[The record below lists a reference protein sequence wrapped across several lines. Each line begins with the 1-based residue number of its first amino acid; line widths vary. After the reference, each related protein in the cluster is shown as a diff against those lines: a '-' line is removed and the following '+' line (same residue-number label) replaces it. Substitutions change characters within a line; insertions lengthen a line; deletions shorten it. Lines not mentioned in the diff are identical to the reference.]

1 MSDKHKQ
8 PEASALALYKPEVY
22 PGSMYA
28 ELQKFGKTERQARQ
42 LTLTEELQQ
51 AGSEGVEITGLDL
64 DGSQDKALSAIQ
76 LLLARTK
83 YEGNLPGVYVSSP
96 EYHWEGILPGLEF
109 TVPEFLEAYGLEKN
123 DKGAFP
129 GRQRELALD
138 ALRSLCQPRRIVYKK
153 PRWEKGKR
161 LYDVVVVHKPLIELI
176 EGRIND
182 KVQYAVDKCLEEMC
196 KDEPF
201 GIYDYGSVEELQK
214 INAQNLYEHYKYF
227 LETLPVYVFIYGD
240 LDDDK
245 IKYIID
251 GLSAIKRGSIKTV
264 GKTGIESK
272 VGDVKNITERMNVTQ
287 GKLCMG
293 FRTNISPDSKDY
305 YKLMVYNSI
314 LGGGLHS
321 KLFQNVREKAGLA
334 YYVFSRLEKFK
345 GLMVISSGIEID
357 NRDKA
362 IEIIKKQLEDIKNGN
377 ISDYEYEA
385 SIKSMETG
393 VKSLTDS
400 QLQVVDFYLS
410 QYIIGTD
417 DGPNDIIEK
426 VKQVTKQDV
435 VDIADRI
442 ELDTLYFL
450 TALE

>member
-1 MSDKHKQ
+1 MSTLLSENHVSQIASVNGIKIFQIKSNRFKTNSINIFFHDDLSKERATKNALLPAVLRRGCEGYPTNRDISLRLEELYGAVFDCGVTKKGESQVIQFYLEYVSDKFAK
-8 PEASALALYKPEVY
+8 SGDNLT
-22 PGSMYA
+22 
-28 ELQKFGKTERQARQ
+28 QKTF
-42 LTLTEELQQ
+42 
-51 AGSEGVEITGLDL
+51 D
-64 DGSQDKALSAIQ
+64 
-76 LLLARTK
+76 LLLKIITK
-83 YEGNLPGVYVSSP
+83 PIIENNAFKAEYVEQESENL
-96 EYHWEGILPGLEF
+96 
-109 TVPEFLEAYGLEKN
+109 K
-123 DKGAFP
+123 
-129 GRQRELALD
+129 
-138 ALRSLCQPRRIVYKK
+138 
-153 PRWEKGKR
+153 
-161 LYDVVVVHKPLIELI
+161 ELI

>member
-1 MSDKHKQ
+1 MSTLLSENHVSQIASVNGIKIFQIKSNRFKTNSINIFFHDDLSKERATKNALLPAVLRRGCEGYPTNRDISLRLEELYGAVFDCGVTKKGESQVIQFYLEYVSDKFAK
-8 PEASALALYKPEVY
+8 SGDNLT
-22 PGSMYA
+22 
-28 ELQKFGKTERQARQ
+28 QKTF
-42 LTLTEELQQ
+42 
-51 AGSEGVEITGLDL
+51 D
-64 DGSQDKALSAIQ
+64 
-76 LLLARTK
+76 LLLKIITK
-83 YEGNLPGVYVSSP
+83 PIIENNAFKAEYVEQESENL
-96 EYHWEGILPGLEF
+96 
-109 TVPEFLEAYGLEKN
+109 K
-123 DKGAFP
+123 
-129 GRQRELALD
+129 
-138 ALRSLCQPRRIVYKK
+138 
-153 PRWEKGKR
+153 
-161 LYDVVVVHKPLIELI
+161 ELI

-385 SIKSMETG
+385 SIKSMETR

>member
-1 MSDKHKQ
+1 MSTLLSENHVSQIASVNGIKIFQIKSNRFKTNSINIFFHDDLSKERATKNALLPAVLRRGCEGYPTNRDISLRLEELYGAVFDCGVTKKGESQVIQFYLEYVSDKYAKSGDNLTQ
-8 PEASALALYKPEVY
+8 KTFDLILKIITKPIIENNAFK
-22 PGSMYA
+22 A
-28 ELQKFGKTERQARQ
+28 EYVEQE
-42 LTLTEELQQ
+42 
-51 AGSEGVEITGLDL
+51 SE
-64 DGSQDKALSAIQ
+64 
-76 LLLARTK
+76 
-83 YEGNLPGVYVSSP
+83 N
-96 EYHWEGILPGLEF
+96 
-109 TVPEFLEAYGLEKN
+109 
-123 DKGAFP
+123 
-129 GRQRELALD
+129 
-138 ALRSLCQPRRIVYKK
+138 
-153 PRWEKGKR
+153 
-161 LYDVVVVHKPLIELI
+161 LIELI

-251 GLSAIKRGSIKTV
+251 GLSAIKRGSVKTV

-442 ELDTLYFL
+442 KLDTLYFL
-450 TALE
+450 TSLE

>member
-1 MSDKHKQ
+1 VSQIASVNGIKIFHIKSQKFKTNSINIFFHDDLSKERATKNALLPAVLKRGCEGYPTNRDISLRLEELYGAVFDCGVTKKGESQVIQFYLEFVSDK
-8 PEASALALYKPEVY
+8 
-22 PGSMYA
+22 YA
-28 ELQKFGKTERQARQ
+28 KSGDNLTQKTF
-42 LTLTEELQQ
+42 
-51 AGSEGVEITGLDL
+51 D
-64 DGSQDKALSAIQ
+64 
-76 LLLARTK
+76 LLLKIITK
-83 YEGNLPGVYVSSP
+83 PIVENNVFKAEYVEQESKNL
-96 EYHWEGILPGLEF
+96 
-109 TVPEFLEAYGLEKN
+109 K
-123 DKGAFP
+123 
-129 GRQRELALD
+129 
-138 ALRSLCQPRRIVYKK
+138 
-153 PRWEKGKR
+153 
-161 LYDVVVVHKPLIELI
+161 ELI

-196 KDEPF
+196 KGEPF
-201 GIYDYGSVEELQK
+201 GIYDYGSLEELQK
-214 INAQNLYEHYKYF
+214 INAKNLYEHYKYF

-240 LDDDK
+240 LDDNK

-251 GLSAIKRGSIKTV
+251 GLSAIRRGSVKTV

-293 FRTNISPDSKDY
+293 FRTNVSPDSKDY

-334 YYVFSRLEKFK
+334 YYVFSRLDKFK

-377 ISDYEYEA
+377 ITDYEYEA

-393 VKSLTDS
+393 VKSLIDS

-410 QYIIGTD
+410 QHIIGKD

-426 VKQVTKQDV
+426 VKQVTKKDV
-435 VDIADRI
+435 VDIAEKI
-442 ELDTLYFL
+442 KLDTLYFL
-450 TALE
+450 TSLE